1 MHRAVK
7 YLSIVILMTGCLLMY
22 AQNVNAASA
31 QDIDNGIKIQLEN
44 LKKIS
49 GAEDMLKRSKGALI
63 FPAVFQ
69 GGIGI
74 GGAYGE
80 GALRIKNKTEA
91 YYNIITGS
99 IGFQLGGEKKTVV
112 ILFMTDPALKEFRN
126 ASGWKAGV
134 DASVALVELG
144 AGTSI
149 DTAIANK
156 PVVAFAFGR
165 KGLMYNLVIEGAKV
179 SRIKK

>member
-1 MHRAVK
+1 MFKLFK
-7 YLSIVILMTGCLLMY
+7 YLSAVILVIGCAVAYTQY
-22 AQNVNAASA
+22 ADAASA
-31 QDIDNGIKIQLEN
+31 QEIDNGINIQLDN
-44 LKKIS
+44 LKKIH
-49 GAEDMLKRSKGALI
+49 GAEDMLKKSKGALI

-80 GALRIKNKTEA
+80 GALRINNRTVD
-91 YYNIITGS
+91 YYNMITGS

-112 ILFMTDPALKEFRN
+112 FLFMTDKALKDFRN

-149 DTAIANK
+149 DSQVANK
-156 PVVAFAFGR
+156 PIVVFAFGR
-165 KGLMYNLVIEGAKV
+165 KGLMYNLVVEGAKITK
-179 SRIKK
+179 IKK